1 MMEISKGLRKEIM
14 LVQNKL
20 KNAIRDHQI
29 CMGKLKDN
37 SNNADILGQIE
48 EIRLHI
54 ISLGRCQKQV
64 VQRLR
69 KEVEAFKA
77 ENVNGAKL
85 SIASLL
91 GLNNNNNSNHN
102 NNNNSNANKN
112 NNANSNKSK
121 NNEHVAVD
129 ENDEQEDIVQVKVKQ
144 NGVVDNRRLCKENY
158 EEVVRNGIDASS
170 QEKICAKERSR
181 SVEVLPTEAD
191 VIEVSDDENTCENSD
206 SVGRL
211 EEIEETSSSEQ
222 SELNSKQ
229 VIFLGN
235 LALITASKFS
245 ELQHKRAER
254 KRRSTANPQFVYSNW
269 DIPTKRKRH
278 AYLQSVGNAPQT
290 RQTTAR
296 LNGPSPPPSKI
307 SSSKS
312 TSPSTKSSKSLMLIQ
327 KSTSVRPNIL
337 RNISESIELSNKTQL
352 ENGISDMPI
361 PDSKSSQVKTM
372 HIPGLP
378 SCLTIERIESDTAVC
393 VYCRNP
399 GTLTYC
405 DDCPVSYHA
414 SCRSSSPPPVR
425 LCSKCVQNQ
434 KDDDRTQTPVIK
446 KDEEIAAASSAPG
459 VVDKAGENTEVN
471 KTSGGFYQINP
482 TPSSQFITTNNYG
495 VNQLPISTY
504 LIPISSRNVTNS
516 TVSHPTD
523 QQSNSANDTNITNPI
538 DIKHINDTCINN
550 ITCSPLIINQQ
561 HDNRRQLSFANIQT
575 TEKQQQSFLVIKK
588 ISDPSVGGIVSYQQQ
603 HSNQYPQL
611 NNYSYSELQ
620 NPTTNYKLP
629 IFESRERQNDPVSAA
644 SHVHDQLASSSTE
657 STIRNKKKSTTRT
670 IPGLKPITS
679 TEKSSVNKID
689 DSVNRRTLELSTS
702 TTTKVRN
709 ECHESKVTGAIGHQ
723 SIDLTDSQ
731 CSQSKKSKTNKLG
744 PNSDINQ
751 SNHYTKSGNLLNAL
765 LSSNYKSN
773 NITNCNDKSSGEK
786 FNNLPPGSI
795 ADRLYRR
802 LSEDQSCMRG
812 TGESIAKFNEYVK
825 LEEAH
830 LSAPSPTNL
839 VQYKLIDKNDRDLI
853 LSRSKS
859 CPIIDIMTYEKRDI
873 PRILMR
879 NGRRSLD
886 SLKKI
891 SRKINISENHDTIV
905 ERAFRCAEDKDEIL
919 SNKPDCMDFNILEDT
934 LTATEGEFDD
944 NDDDDD
950 EATDSPDDIE
960 YDKIASNIDMQVLE
974 AFESAMMKEVNR
986 DDTAN

>member
-1 MMEISKGLRKEIM
+1 MQQPLKRLIQMKEEPVDSQWSIETKFM
-14 LVQNKL
+14 RSSSSLSNKI
-20 KNAIRDHQI
+20 KSI
-29 CMGKLKDN
+29 
-37 SNNADILGQIE
+37 
-48 EIRLHI
+48 
-54 ISLGRCQKQV
+54 KQV

-91 GLNNNNNSNHN
+91 GLNNNNNNNNSNHYN
-102 NNNNSNANKN
+102 NNNNTSNN

-144 NGVVDNRRLCKENY
+144 NGVFDSRRLSKENY
-158 EEVVRNGIDASS
+158 EEVVRNGIDSSS

-181 SVEVLPTEAD
+181 SVEFLPAEAD
-191 VIEVSDDENTCENSD
+191 VIEVSDDENTCENPD
-206 SVGRL
+206 NVGRL
-211 EEIEETSSSEQ
+211 EGIEEVQSSEQ
-222 SELNSKQ
+222 SKLNPRQ

-245 ELQHKRAER
+245 ELQNKRAER

-278 AYLQSVGNAPQT
+278 CYLQSAGNAPQT

-296 LNGPSPPPSKI
+296 LNGPSPPPPSKI

-312 TSPSTKSSKSLMLIQ
+312 TSPPTKSSSSKSLMLMQ
-327 KSTSVRPNIL
+327 KSTSLRPNIL
-337 RNISESIELSNKTQL
+337 RNISESGELSNKTQL
-352 ENGISDMPI
+352 ENGVSDMPI
-361 PDSKSSQVKTM
+361 SDSKSSQAKTM

-393 VYCRNP
+393 IYCRNP

-434 KDDDRTQTPVIK
+434 KDEERTRTPVIK

-482 TPSSQFITTNNYG
+482 TPSSQFITTTTTNNNYG
-495 VNQLPISTY
+495 VNHLPISTY

-523 QQSNSANDTNITNPI
+523 QQSNSANDTNITNAAD
-538 DIKHINDTCINN
+538 DIKRISDTCINN
-550 ITCSPLIINQQ
+550 ITYSPLIVNQQ
-561 HDNRRQLSFANIQT
+561 HDNCCQLPFANNIQT

-603 HSNQYPQL
+603 QQQQQQHSNQYPQL
-611 NNYSYSELQ
+611 NYSYSELQ
-620 NPTTNYKLP
+620 NPTINYKLP
-629 IFESRERQNDPVSAA
+629 MYESRDRQNDLVSA
-644 SHVHDQLASSSTE
+644 SSLIHDQLTSSGTE
-657 STIRNKKKSTTRT
+657 STIRNNKKSTTRT
-670 IPGLKPITS
+670 IPGLKPIAS
-679 TEKSSVNKID
+679 TEKSSANRID
-689 DSVNRRTLELSTS
+689 DSGDRRTFELSSTS
-702 TTTKVRN
+702 TTTNVRN
-709 ECHESKVTGAIGHQ
+709 ECRESKVIGTVGHQ
-723 SIDLTDSQ
+723 TIDFTDSQ
-731 CSQSKKSKTNKLG
+731 CSQSKKSTINKLG
-744 PNSDINQ
+744 PKSDINQ
-751 SNHYTKSGNLLNAL
+751 SNHRTKSGNLLNAL

-773 NITNCNDKSSGEK
+773 NITNCNDKSSGEN

-812 TGESIAKFNEYVK
+812 TGKSTAKFNEYVK

-839 VQYKLIDKNDRDLI
+839 VQYKLIDKNDEDLI

-859 CPIIDIMTYEKRDI
+859 CPIIDIKTYEKRDL

-879 NGRRSLD
+879 NGRRSVD
-886 SLKKI
+886 SLKI
-891 SRKINISENHDTIV
+891 SREIKVSENHDTIV
-905 ERAFRCAEDKDEIL
+905 EKPFCHAENKDEIL
-919 SNKPDCMDFNILEDT
+919 SNKPDRMDLNILEDT
-934 LTATEGEFDD
+934 LTATEGECDD

-974 AFESAMMKEVNR
+974 AFESAMKKEVNR
-986 DDTAN
+986 DDTDN